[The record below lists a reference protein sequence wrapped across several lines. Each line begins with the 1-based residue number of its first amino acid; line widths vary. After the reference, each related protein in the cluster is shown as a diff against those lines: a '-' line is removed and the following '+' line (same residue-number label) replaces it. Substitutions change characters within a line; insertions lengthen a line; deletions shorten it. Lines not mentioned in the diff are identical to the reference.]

1 MFSRFKIIVAG
12 VLVFYSISACGPAKK
27 LQPVIVAAPAVPAP
41 APAEI
46 PADKAVTDPFLEQLL
61 AAEPQLADMLTHRKD
76 QNTQIIFTQIDRG
89 GNGMPV
95 LTHHYFNINPDKYFY
110 PASAIKLPVSLLAL
124 QRLNELQNKGVDRN
138 TTMITEAANASQTAV
153 YNDPTTPDGRPTV
166 SQYIRKIFLVSDND
180 AFNRLYEFLGQDYIN
195 RSLHKKGY
203 KEVQLLHRLQV
214 SLSDWENRQ
223 TNPIK
228 FIDDS
233 NTVLYDQPGLTNTS
247 KYTLRN
253 DSLGKAYY
261 QNGVLFNG
269 PMNFSLKNRISLK
282 DLHSILI
289 SLVFPEQVPANQ
301 RFNISASDRDFVL
314 KCMSQYPA
322 ETVSPAYLADT
333 TKYWPAYG
341 KLLLWGSEK
350 GAVPP
355 GIRIF
360 NKTGGAYGQ
369 LLDVAYIV
377 DFEKG
382 VEFFLSAV
390 TYCNSDG
397 VINDDKY
404 DYNTIGIPF
413 LKQLGQTIYNYE
425 VKRPK
430 KYLPDLSGVKFIYD
444 NDNKNF

>member
-1 MFSRFKIIVAG
+1 MFSCFKVIVTG
-12 VLVFYSISACGPAKK
+12 TLVIYSISACGPAKK
-27 LQPVIVAAPAVPAP
+27 LQPVAVAVPAEQPP
-41 APAEI
+41 APVEM
-46 PADKAVTDPFLEQLL
+46 PADKSVTDPFLEQLL
-61 AAEPQLADMLTHRKD
+61 GAEPQLADMLAHRKER
-76 QNTQIIFTQIDRG
+76 NTQIIFTQIDRG

-95 LTHHYFNINPDKYFY
+95 LTHHYFNVNPDKYFY
-110 PASAIKLPVSLLAL
+110 PASVVKLPVSLLAL
-124 QRLNELQNKGVDRN
+124 QRLNELADKGVDRN

-153 YNDPTTPDGRPTV
+153 YNDPTTTDGRPTAA
-166 SQYIRKIFLVSDND
+166 QYIRKIFMVSDND

-195 RSLHKKGY
+195 HSLQQKGY
-203 KEVQLLHRLQV
+203 TDVQLLHRLQI
-214 SLSDWENRQ
+214 SLSAAENRQ
-223 TNPIK
+223 TNPVK
-228 FIDDS
+228 FIGQG
-233 NTVLYDQPGLTNTS
+233 NTVLYEQPALINTE
-247 KYTLRN
+247 KYASRN
-253 DSLGKAYY
+253 DSLGKGYY

-269 PMNFSLKNRISLK
+269 PMDFSLKNRISLQ
-282 DLHSILI
+282 DLHAILI
-289 SLVFPEQVPANQ
+289 SLIFPEQVAANK
-301 RFNISASDRDFVL
+301 RFNISAADREFIL
-314 KCMSQYPA
+314 KCMSRYPA
-322 ETVSPAYLADT
+322 ETVSPAYLSDT
-333 TKYWPAYG
+333 AKYWPANN

-350 GAVPP
+350 GPVPP

-430 KYLPDLSGVKFIYD
+430 KRLPDLSGVKFVYD
-444 NDNKNF
+444 K

>member
-1 MFSRFKIIVAG
+1 MFSRFKFIVAG
-12 VLVFYSISACGPAKK
+12 VLVIYSISACGPAKK
-27 LQPVIVAAPAVPAP
+27 LQPVTVVAPAEPALV
-41 APAEI
+41 PAEI
-46 PADKAVTDPFLEQLL
+46 PVDKAVTDPFLEQLL
-61 AAEPQLADMLTHRKD
+61 AAEPQLADMLVHRKD
-76 QNTQIIFTQIDRG
+76 RNTQIIFTQIDRG

-95 LTHHYFNINPDKYFY
+95 LTHHYFNVNSEKYFY
-110 PASAIKLPVSLLAL
+110 PASVVKLPVSLLAL
-124 QRLNELQNKGVDRN
+124 QRLNELRDKGLDRN
-138 TTMITEAANASQTAV
+138 TTMISESANASQTAV
-153 YNDPTTPDGRPTV
+153 YNDPTTADGRPTV
-166 SQYIRKIFLVSDND
+166 AQYIRKIFMVSDND

-195 RSLHKKGY
+195 RSLHQKGY
-203 KEVQLLHRLQV
+203 KDVQLLHRLQI
-214 SLSDWENRQ
+214 SLTAAENRQ
-223 TNPIK
+223 TNPVK
-228 FIDDS
+228 FIS
-233 NTVLYDQPGLTNTS
+233 PGNTVLYEQPALTNS
-247 KYTLRN
+247 GKYAHRK

-261 QNGVLFNG
+261 QNGKLFNG
-269 PMNFSLKNRISLK
+269 PMDFSLKNRTSLQ

-289 SLVFPEQVPANQ
+289 SLIFPEQVPASQ
-301 RFNISASDRDFVL
+301 RFNISAADREFVL

-322 ETVSPAYLADT
+322 ETESPAYLADSA
-333 TKYWPAYG
+333 KYWPANN

-350 GAVPP
+350 GPVPP
-355 GIRIF
+355 AIRIF

-430 KYLPDLSGVKFIYD
+430 KHLPDLTAFKFIYD
-444 NDNKNF
+444 K